1 VGKSSLS
8 YPDFRHRR
16 TPIMNFQAVR
26 RIEKMGKRMLKT
38 RDEAP

>member
-1 VGKSSLS
+1 
-8 YPDFRHRR
+8 
-16 TPIMNFQAVR
+16 MNIQAVR